1 MNKTY
6 KKSLITFLLPLLIFI
21 TSSILLVLA
30 LYSGWFGIE
39 RTGIMQ
45 FCEYNANGLIK
56 QPANSFSNLAFSIV
70 GLLIA
75 WFTLKGLYTNNNLFN
90 TQKRYPVFMS
100 IILVLLGAGSFAM
113 HASNTSF
120 GGFLD
125 LFAMFLVSSFVFCY
139 ALKRWLQLPDL
150 LILFIFF
157 IDVSICSYIYLSP
170 FNNTLPYLTVA
181 EYAFILNLVITVA
194 IELYLYKKRNTSIKF
209 SWGIAGTIIML
220 VAFAIWNISRTRN
233 SLWCNP
239 ESLLQGHAVWH
250 ILNAVALYIF
260 YRYYVS
266 EENVTA
272 LST

>member
-1 MNKTY
+1 MNKIY
-6 KKSLITFLLPLLIFI
+6 KKSLITFLLPLLTFI

-75 WFTLKGLYTNNNLFN
+75 WFTLKGFYTNNNLFN

-120 GGFLD
+120 GGF
-125 LFAMFLVSSFVFCY
+125 CY
-139 ALKRWLQLPDL
+139 ALKRWLQLPDF

-194 IELYLYKKRNTSIKF
+194 IELYLYKKRNTSIKL

-239 ESLLQGHAVWH
+239 ESLLQGHALWH
-250 ILNAVALYIF
+250 ILNAVALYTF

-266 EENVTA
+266 EENGTTF
-272 LST
+272 ST